1 MKTYVLNRDWT
12 MFSKGELF
20 KKNDDGCTIYT
31 LISNEDILARIP
43 DEYLDEKSHT
53 WRPGSGE
60 MYYYID
66 HDTAVKATDFCDCY
80 ANDEGRVAIGNYFE
94 TNEEGRR
101 MRDWLEARQMLI
113 NSGAKFTNRTD
124 GTWYSVRYN
133 KTNNVLD
140 VYRHI
145 SRNDLYVGAKVLCF
159 TDNQL
164 AKDSIEKYKE
174 NWLVYLGVEEKSGK
188 ES

>member
-1 MKTYVLNRDWT
+1 MKTYRLNRDWA

-20 KKNDDGCTIYT
+20 KKNDDGCTTYT

-43 DEYLDEKSHT
+43 DEYLDENRT

-60 MYYYID
+60 VYYYID
-66 HDTAVKATDFCDCY
+66 DDTAVEATDFYDGDSD
-80 ANDEGRVAIGNYFE
+80 DEGRIAIGNYFK
-94 TNEEGRR
+94 TDEEGRR

-124 GTWYSVRYN
+124 RTYYSVRYN
-133 KTNNVLD
+133 KTDNVLD

-164 AKDSIEKYKE
+164 AEDSIEKHKE
-174 NWLVYLGVEEKSGK
+174 NWLVYLGIKERSGEES
-188 ES
+188 

>member
-20 KKNDDGCTIYT
+20 EKADDGCGLCT

-43 DEYLDEKSHT
+43 DEYLDEQSHA
-53 WRPGSGE
+53 WRPSHNE

-66 HDTAVKATDFCDCY
+66 DDTTVEVEDFYDGD
-80 ANDEGRVAIGNYFE
+80 ADDEGRIAIGNYFK
-94 TNEEGRR
+94 TDEEGGH

-113 NSGAKFTNRTD
+113 NSGAKFTNKTDRTY
-124 GTWYSVRYN
+124 YSVRYN
-133 KTNNVLD
+133 KTDNVLD

-164 AKDSIEKYKE
+164 AEDSIEKHKD
-174 NWLVYLGVEEKSGK
+174 NWLVYLGVK
-188 ES
+188 ESER

>member
-20 KKNDDGCTIYT
+20 KKVDDGRVLYA
-31 LISNEDILARIP
+31 LISNEDILAIIP
-43 DEYLDEKSHT
+43 DEYLDERSHA
-53 WRPGSGE
+53 WRPGHDE
-60 MYYYID
+60 EYYYID
-66 HDTAVKATDFCDCY
+66 DDTTVEATVFCDC
-80 ANDEGRVAIGNYFE
+80 NSDDKGRLAIGNCFE
-94 TNEEGRR
+94 TDEEGRR

-124 GTWYSVRYN
+124 GTYYSVRYN
-133 KTNNVLD
+133 KADNILD

-164 AKDSIEKYKE
+164 AEDSIEKHKE
-174 NWLVYLGVEEKSGK
+174 NWLVYLGVKEKSGE